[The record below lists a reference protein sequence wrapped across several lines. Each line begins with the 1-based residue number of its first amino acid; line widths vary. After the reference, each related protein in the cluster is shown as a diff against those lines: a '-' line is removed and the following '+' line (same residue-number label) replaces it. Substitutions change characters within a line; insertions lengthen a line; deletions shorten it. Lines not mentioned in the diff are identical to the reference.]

1 MKYNVLLIHADQL
14 RCDCLEP
21 YGNTQVKTPSLSL
34 LARDGV
40 CFDNHFCS
48 YPVCTPSRYSLLS
61 GLYVHQHLG
70 WSNHCTLPPAIPTFP
85 KILRENG
92 WKTAAVGKMHFT
104 PPYLD
109 VGFDTMV
116 LAEQNGKG
124 RFYDDYHRELMAHG
138 YRDTTDLIDQ
148 CSECRAHAP
157 KEYFDSFG
165 VKVSSLPE
173 EYHSTSWTT
182 QRALEQLD
190 GWDPQGGNLLM
201 VGYIKPHHPF
211 DPPEKY
217 AKLYPPEDINIL
229 PGYTKQ
235 VPEFDYSFSRGY
247 FDNAAL
253 DPQRLRAMT
262 AYYYAAITHIDDGV
276 GRMIRLLKQKGLY
289 ENTLILFTSD
299 HGDYLGFHHMAL
311 KGNHMYDPLM
321 RIPLIVK
328 YPHQEQAGTRVGA
341 LSENTETAG
350 EILAACGLPSP
361 MNNRFSLKA
370 ERPFVFSEYMA
381 VKGVYHYMI
390 RTQRYK
396 LLVSGSLEDAA
407 LFDLE
412 RDPMELDNR
421 FFDPSY
427 RPAREEHLRFLFETL
442 AFQGVSPTYLDEDA
456 PAVLTPSAEEAEKV
470 RSYMLGFPSG
480 D

>member
-21 YGNTQVKTPSLSL
+21 YGNTQVKTPNLSL

-124 RFYDDYHRELMAHG
+124 RFCDDYHRELMAHG

-157 KEYFDSFG
+157 
-165 VKVSSLPE
+165 
-173 EYHSTSWTT
+173 
-182 QRALEQLD
+182 
-190 GWDPQGGNLLM
+190 
-201 VGYIKPHHPF
+201 
-211 DPPEKY
+211 
-217 AKLYPPEDINIL
+217 
-229 PGYTKQ
+229 
-235 VPEFDYSFSRGY
+235 
-247 FDNAAL
+247 
-253 DPQRLRAMT
+253 
-262 AYYYAAITHIDDGV
+262 
-276 GRMIRLLKQKGLY
+276 
-289 ENTLILFTSD
+289 
-299 HGDYLGFHHMAL
+299 
-311 KGNHMYDPLM
+311 
-321 RIPLIVK
+321 
-328 YPHQEQAGTRVGA
+328 
-341 LSENTETAG
+341 
-350 EILAACGLPSP
+350 
-361 MNNRFSLKA
+361 
-370 ERPFVFSEYMA
+370 
-381 VKGVYHYMI
+381 
-390 RTQRYK
+390 
-396 LLVSGSLEDAA
+396 LEDAA

-421 FFDPSY
+421 FSDPSC